1 MSPISNDFSL
11 KEAAPSGSQP
21 AVAGDSLA
29 TQDTFLKL
37 LVAQLQN
44 QNPLNPSDPLQ
55 FVSQLAQFTS
65 LEQTIAMRTDMAAI
79 RAALSTSDGTNS

>member
-1 MSPISNDFSL
+1 MTPLTALSAV
-11 KEAAPSGSQP
+11 KAESGTDS
-21 AVAGDSLA
+21 AGATRDALA

-44 QNPLNPSDPLQ
+44 QNPLEPSDPMQ

-65 LEQTIAMRTDMAAI
+65 LEQAVAMRSDIAAI
-79 RAALSTSDGTNS
+79 RAALTARPAGA